1 SKMPQPL
8 VDLSDLDT
16 VRARLRMSTRPRDRS
31 ADNILL
37 TTNINMNTNDILSN
51 RPVIGPSSSSHIQR
65 SVSFKRPQEI
75 NENKLISRPIIK

>member
-1 SKMPQPL
+1 MPQPL

-37 TTNINMNTNDILSN
+37 TTNTNMNTNDILSN
-51 RPVIGPSSSSHIQR
+51 R
-65 SVSFKRPQEI
+65 
-75 NENKLISRPIIK
+75 